1 MDKRILGCCLATN
14 FLLML
19 AQAISLPKV
28 TIEQYYT
35 CLENTTRG
43 TVLFNMTA
51 KYSDGHREMRVSTG
65 DSDRYVKVQHVNGSD
80 GVWNVI
86 LNTELDW
93 EIMRAIH
100 LVFVAE
106 GDDTFNIH
114 TQLIVEDV
122 NDNAPTFRNLPYTA
136 GVQEGASVGTTVY
149 TKINAMDPDN
159 GQGGAVSYYMTCVY
173 PQSES
178 ARVQGTF
185 VIDLVSGKVTLNGS
199 LDYETANFYHYIV
212 TAMDGGGLSS
222 TADLFITIQ
231 DVQDSPP
238 FFTGLPYIA
247 YIDEDAQVNTTILT
261 VVAQDGDRGL
271 NVSNPLTYN
280 ISQDLCVGLFQ
291 MNSAGTLSVGS
302 KALDRDMSTL
312 KNTNGVCNVI
322 VQATEVNKHP
332 PQMGN
337 VTATATVT
345 ITIRDVNN
353 NPPTFSNTSYTATIR
368 ENSPPGVPL
377 TLNGSAQITVSD
389 KDRGDNS
396 AIKIFL
402 INMTDTFE
410 LEQSSFQ
417 DTGSVFIRVKNNS
430 KLNYEE
436 SKQLFFEILARDT
449 PINGTALSASA
460 TVTVNIEHVNEF
472 APEFNETDIRA
483 SVPEGSPPGYQ
494 VFHFQAFDKDLGG
507 SDEKITY
514 SLQNDG
520 GIFDID
526 SHSGNVT
533 VASNTTD
540 RETTASYI
548 LLVQAQDGGGL
559 LNVTSLTISISDV
572 NDNPPVFRR
581 NQYEAILPEGEKNF
595 TRPLRLEATDED
607 EQGTPNSNITYSLL
621 PSTTPPGL
629 VGHFEINPLTGDL
642 VVKMSLDFDAMS
654 TRGRSSETLT
664 LTVEARD
671 QGTVPLS
678 STVDV
683 TITLLDKND
692 NAPNFDKLSYNA
704 SIPENSTQGE
714 SVIKLTASDNDTSAP
729 NNIIFFVLDSGGFD
743 NFRVNSTSGLV
754 TVGPGAKLDR
764 EKEDNF
770 QLSVL
775 VLDRG
780 DPPRSSSATVSVFLL
795 DINDEP
801 PMFGAAQ
808 GERKVA
814 ENSTVGDTVLV
825 MTATDPDTD
834 HLLTYE
840 LLKNETQAFND
851 RLLHVNNRE
860 VWDWFAVNST
870 TGAVYVNSTCDRETA
885 DLIVLSIMVT
895 DIKAQINLPQTA
907 VATVKVTLKDV
918 NDNSPVIQG
927 NPTLTVSE
935 AVTVGTEVAT
945 VTATD
950 KDKDQTVIFLV
961 PDNTSHFEVTTSG
974 KISLRRG
981 LNREEQSLVNFTLVA
996 TDSGSPP
1003 LSSNITV
1010 SVTVVDANDNAPVFT
1025 NSTTRYS
1032 VYENA
1037 TRGTL
1042 VGIMTA
1048 TDADEGVNGL
1058 VSFVFSDIVQDFIIN
1073 KTTGEIT
1080 VGGGLDREI
1089 KDVYMLS
1096 VTAFDN
1102 PVSGI
1107 SLHTSKQIE
1116 IRVLDVNDH
1125 APEFHPSNT
1134 AIVGKIVE
1142 TAMKGDKVSDISPE
1156 IKVTDQDLGQ
1166 NSELT
1171 YQLTPMGN
1179 FSLFT
1184 VNETTGSILVNSNLT
1199 GMAEVYSYILTVT
1212 DGGDPP
1218 LNATANVT
1226 ITVIDVNL
1234 NAPQFVNIGPVPA
1247 VPECVRSG
1255 SSIYTFNAT
1264 DDDKDK
1270 DTNGKVQYF
1279 LDNTLTSADDLAFF
1293 RLDVDT
1299 GDLTLAQGK
1308 SFDSETKARF
1318 ELWIFAKD
1326 KGLPFVQTSQS
1337 QRVTIIINDTNDNSP
1352 KFNESE
1358 KQFEVYENLSNVTVG
1373 NVLAFD
1379 PDIDARTLYRLE
1391 VGEFWDYFNV
1401 NANSRQEGVLT
1412 LLKPLD
1418 REKQSEV
1425 TVTITATDDTPFSQ
1439 ECGNPP
1445 QAQNTS
1451 IKVRVLVKDI
1461 NDNPPIFTSSVVSAG
1476 FLATSEYGT
1485 EILNLQDLVTDAD
1498 LEPNR
1503 VHAFY
1508 PAGPIDPV
1516 GHLKQ
1521 FGLDSSLRLT
1531 VNGSLQTNRSFSA
1544 DMQGLLQWR
1553 VLVNDSAGSSETL
1566 LKVYVVGT
1574 DKIIRISFF
1583 HSKDDIRNMKSQI
1596 LSFMRNTSQFDFIDD
1611 GIIDFVDTNGN
1622 ADRFKSVLLV
1632 HAVDKNDNLVD
1643 AATMQ
1648 AEIDHNTNLVQG
1660 LNQYQALAIQ
1670 TAREAE
1676 MKSDDKTRM
1685 EYILVGIICV
1695 LVIGFLVTLIVMIA
1709 NIYRFKR
1716 KLMASTTEA
1725 DPLMSKSSTFLNM
1738 NPITVRNNPV
1748 YGKEPTAQTGDNEDN
1763 KQYNDLLDDNNV
1775 DGEPA
1780 PTEFDE
1786 EEVMLELYGTETSS
1800 PVPPRKGNPLLDE
1813 VLQAHALSNGHAQSN
1828 ESNQA
1833 SVQLKNETGLRT
1845 SKI

>member
-1 MDKRILGCCLATN
+1 MLAQVCVQISV
-14 FLLML
+14 LML

-642 VVKMSLDFDAMS
+642 VVKMSLDFDA
-654 TRGRSSETLT
+654 
-664 LTVEARD
+664 
-671 QGTVPLS
+671 
-678 STVDV
+678 
-683 TITLLDKND
+683 
-692 NAPNFDKLSYNA
+692 
-704 SIPENSTQGE
+704 
-714 SVIKLTASDNDTSAP
+714 
-729 NNIIFFVLDSGGFD
+729 IIMWCICMI
-743 NFRVNSTSGLV
+743 
-754 TVGPGAKLDR
+754 GPGAKLDR

-1813 VLQAHALSNGHAQSN
+1813 VLQAHALMSEFVHAN
-1828 ESNQA
+1828 
-1833 SVQLKNETGLRT
+1833 TYIRT
-1845 SKI
+1845 IITTKDNPSLTYNDAAQPRYGCGIVSKGRKQNTSYSPM